1 MFDRVVIGVDPG
13 TAATGLAVVAGGQGG
28 AAGVVS
34 AITVRTASG
43 VPEPERLL
51 ALHRDVA
58 AALREH
64 KPVGVAVE
72 RLLWG
77 RNVGSAMSV
86 ARATGVVLLAA
97 AEAGVPVHEYAPLE
111 VKLAIAG
118 DGSAAKVDVRRA
130 LERIHGVADV
140 PREPDAADAVAV
152 AVCHLHQAR
161 VLRRVALR

>member
-1 MFDRVVIGVDPG
+1 MFDRLVMGVDPG

-34 AITVRTASG
+34 ATTVRTSAG
-43 VPEPERLL
+43 LAEAERLL
-51 ALHRDVA
+51 ELHGEVA

-64 KPVGVAVE
+64 KPQAVAVE
-72 RLLWG
+72 RLMWG

-97 AEAGVPVHEYAPLE
+97 AQAGVSVHEYAPLE
-111 VKLAIAG
+111 VKLAVAG

-140 PREPDAADAVAV
+140 PRAADAADAVAV

-161 VLRRVALR
+161 ALRWVAVP